1 VGIAK
6 FPMRARPLIGVTAP
20 YHAWAITPRGLHPA
34 TVSQRTGIPRRSEL
48 SSTLRCVYSYHS
60 IFFTADEA
68 VKEYSSVSGMQQ

>member
-1 VGIAK
+1 MGIAK

-48 SSTLRCVYSYHS
+48 SSTLR
-60 IFFTADEA
+60 
-68 VKEYSSVSGMQQ
+68 